1 MGVDLPV
8 VTEHDADLCTLLSA
22 LYDRRFTG
30 GIWLHFQSGI
40 PKVVEM
46 QTVQIRLTVDN
57 RSDFVQAVKDL
68 LAPTNACEA
77 RAAGFGA
84 SFSTTN
90 SSATISGSSRSG
102 IEVRRTVTAGRTVR
116 RKRLH
121 VGRGNTSSPT
131 TMGTSG
137 FRTPVSSTKTG
148 TAARGMRTS
157 RLSPPITVA
166 PTPAVPS
173 SQDSPAMSWSEGWS
187 GDEAVAAG
195 GPHIR
200 GSWRS

>member
-68 LAPTNACEA
+68 LAPTNA
-77 RAAGFGA
+77 
-84 SFSTTN
+84 
-90 SSATISGSSRSG
+90 
-102 IEVRRTVTAGRTVR
+102 
-116 RKRLH
+116 
-121 VGRGNTSSPT
+121 
-131 TMGTSG
+131 
-137 FRTPVSSTKTG
+137 
-148 TAARGMRTS
+148 
-157 RLSPPITVA
+157 
-166 PTPAVPS
+166 
-173 SQDSPAMSWSEGWS
+173 
-187 GDEAVAAG
+187 
-195 GPHIR
+195 
-200 GSWRS
+200 